1 MLLFIDKKIETKTIL
16 KLCQAHFGNFIKFV
30 ADIDRQL
37 IVAGGEMHADAE
49 ELLLKNGSRQ
59 MSLWGANLYPENQPG
74 DRIECESF
82 INIRPLDDNLATGIQ
97 NEAIREKVRQLAET
111 LLLSPEEK
119 ITLDD

>member
-1 MLLFIDKKIETKTIL
+1 MLLFIDKKIETQTIL

-49 ELLLKNGSRQ
+49 ALLLKNGSRQ
-59 MSLWGANLYPENQPG
+59 MSLWGANLYPENEPEK
-74 DRIECESF
+74 RVEFESF

-97 NEAIREKVRQLAET
+97 NEAICEKVRQLAET